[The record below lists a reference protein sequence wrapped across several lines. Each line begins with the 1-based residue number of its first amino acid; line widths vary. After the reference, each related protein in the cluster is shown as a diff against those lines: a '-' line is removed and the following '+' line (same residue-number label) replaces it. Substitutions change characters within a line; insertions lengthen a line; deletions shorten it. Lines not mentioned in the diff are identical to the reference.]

1 MVVIGA
7 TLSVIS
13 PLLIQGALNEGLL
26 PENEVPNLEILYTL
40 VASVV
45 GLWAFVGALSVWQHY
60 LSAQIGN
67 RVMGVLRVR
76 MFEHLQSMHSGVFTK
91 TKTGAIQS
99 RLQNDVGGV
108 AYVLKEVIGDLLGSA
123 VTVSA
128 SLVAMLILSWELNVV
143 AVALPPLMFF
153 CKSNRARARPYRYG
167 HAAITH

>member
-7 TLSVIS
+7 TLSVIP

-60 LSAQIGN
+60 LSAQIRN
-67 RVMGVLRVR
+67 WVMGVLRVR
-76 MFEHLQSMHSGVFTK
+76 MFEHLQSMHFGVFTK

-99 RLQNDVGGV
+99 RLQDDVGGV
-108 AYVLKEVIGDLLGSA
+108 AYVLKEVIGGLFGSA

-143 AVALPPLMFF
+143 AVALLPLMIFLQ
-153 CKSNRARARPYRYG
+153 
-167 HAAITH
+167 I